1 MAKQSS
7 RNTPTFIEVQKH
19 LSGIHYPAE
28 KADLIGTARDHE
40 APDDI
45 IELLESLEE
54 RTYESPAEV
63 SKAVARAD

>member
-7 RNTPTFIEVQKH
+7 EKAPSFIEVQKH
-19 LSGIHYPAE
+19 LAGVRYPAE
-28 KADLIGTARDHE
+28 KADLVGTARDHD
-40 APDDI
+40 APGDI
-45 IELLESLEE
+45 IELLESLED